1 MKVVVICIPNQVEE
15 NVIKDASI
23 AFSEVIGFDTA
34 PMLLTENDV
43 PNQRRK
49 VKKTEFVK
57 LIEKLEEDS
66 GATSNS
72 DKFKNYLKSSMLST
86 NNREALRILMS
97 PSSSDITYL
106 NNCHSGYIPK
116 LAAQLYYVIDF

>member
-15 NVIKDASI
+15 NVIKDAAI

-57 LIEKLEEDS
+57 LIEKENES
-66 GATSNS
+66 
-72 DKFKNYLKSSMLST
+72 LKLGLIY
-86 NNREALRILMS
+86 ELWFF
-97 PSSSDITYL
+97 
-106 NNCHSGYIPK
+106 
-116 LAAQLYYVIDF
+116 Q